1 MTILEQVASFLR
13 RFLPVGARPK
23 RSRAGETVISTAPH
37 QPVNDALAYGVTVV
51 PAIPAPGSWYW
62 QAVRVHHLTP
72 EENGGNHHIYLDLF
86 DPSLDDDGSPYGK
99 RVYGGRLRITW
110 DGGEQIVVVDKP
122 ANEPGTNFPMWRW
135 QVCTVEAL
143 GLPGGELPSDR
154 VTGLHTGHPDEAP
167 GNTLFHHSFSVTFVK
182 VKAPDVVYTDSV
194 LSGFLRNAG
203 GRTALLFRDDVE
215 VARQTLGPD
224 GGFRFTDLGPGEY
237 VVGVEGLSFRSQP
250 VRLDGRN
257 QAQIEQTLILAESV
271 ITGHVRNGAGRTL
284 RLLREDIEVA
294 ESVVTEDESYRFDH
308 LAPGVYCVLIAGTQ
322 VGSPPI
328 ALDGI
333 QAAAVDL
340 LAPTPGKP
348 LSHYV
353 LFGPAQHP
361 ATRVNLLL
369 AQEYLL
375 AFRPSF
381 GFSAEEAANAG
392 MVTIIA
398 DEDAVPAETAAALAT
413 GGVPVQRIAGTVEEV
428 AEALAAR
435 IASRQAF

>member
-1 MTILEQVASFLR
+1 MTILERVALFLR
-13 RFLPVGARPK
+13 KLLPSRVGPK
-23 RSRAGETVISTAPH
+23 LSRTGETTISTAPRE
-37 QPVNDALAYGVTVV
+37 PINDAVAYGVTIQ
-51 PAIPAPGSWYW
+51 PAIPTPGSWYW

-72 EENGGNHHIYLDLF
+72 EENGGRHHIFLDLF
-86 DPSLDDDGSPYGK
+86 DPSLGDGGTPYGK

-110 DGGEQIVVVDKP
+110 DGGEQIVTVDKP

-143 GLPGGELPSDR
+143 GMPGAELPSDR

-203 GRTALLFRDDVE
+203 GRTALLFRGDVE
-215 VARQTLGPD
+215 VARQLLGPD

-257 QAQIEQTLILAESV
+257 QAQIEHTLVLAESV
-271 ITGHVRNGAGRTL
+271 ISGRVRNGAGRVL
-284 RLLREDIEVA
+284 RLIREDVEVA
-294 ESVVTEDESYRFDH
+294 ETVVAEDETYRFDR
-308 LAPGVYCVLIAGTQ
+308 LAAGVYRVLVAGTQ

-328 ALDGI
+328 TLDGI
-333 QAAAVDL
+333 HAMTADL
-340 LAPTPGKP
+340 LAPASGK
-348 LSHYV
+348 LLAHYV
-353 LFGPAQHP
+353 LFGPAGDP
-361 ATRVNLLL
+361 KTRANLLL
-369 AQEYLL
+369 AQDYLL
-375 AFRPSF
+375 AFRPTF
-381 GFSAEEAANAG
+381 GFRPEEAAAAG
-392 MVTIIA
+392 MITIIA
-398 DEDAVPAETAAALAT
+398 DEEQVSAQVADELAAD
-413 GGVPVQRIAGTVEEV
+413 GVPVQRIAGSVDQV

-435 IASRQAF
+435 VAARQAF